1 MRRYQIVIDGGP
13 TYDSQLNGVNNP
25 GASLVELDIP
35 VVTFDQP
42 MGGALVRIWGVPLSQ
57 ISQAS
62 NLNNKGIKVYGGFG
76 PGLPLANPSQYGLLL
91 QGYIFQ
97 AYGNWISENQT
108 LDLIVLAGN
117 GPTGGAKASTPKNL
131 SLNWPAGMTLSD
143 AIKTTLTA
151 GYPGYT
157 YNININP
164 NLKFSGDLPGYY
176 QNITQFSQYVKMVS
190 KSILNDPNYQGVSIT
205 LQGTTFTV
213 YDGSNGSASGS
224 SSSSSATPAT
234 KTVAFTDLI
243 GQPTWI
249 NAPNIQF
256 KCAMRA
262 DFKVG
267 DTVVLP
273 KTQVTN
279 SAAAQTSL
287 VNQNVAFQGNFQ
299 IQTMR
304 HVGNSRQP
312 DANDWVS
319 VYEAFPLQQAAK

>member
-1 MRRYQIVIDGGP
+1 MVVTGGP
-13 TYDSQLNGVNNP
+13 TYDSQLNGKDNP
-25 GASLVELDIP
+25 GAALVEFDIP

-42 MGGALVRIWGVPLSQ
+42 MGGALIRVWGIPLSQ

-62 NLNNKGIKVYGGFG
+62 NLNNKAISVYGGFSAG
-76 PGLPLANPSQYGLLL
+76 FPLANASQYGLLL

-97 AYGNWISENQT
+97 AYGNWINENQT
-108 LDLIVLAGN
+108 LDMIVLAGN
-117 GPTGGAKASTPKNL
+117 GPTGGATSATPKNL
-131 SLNWPAGMTLSD
+131 SLNWPAGMTLAN
-143 AIKTTLTA
+143 AIQTTLSA
-151 GYPGYT
+151 GYPGYK

-176 QNITQFSQYVKMVS
+176 QNLTQFAQYVKMVS
-190 KSILNDPNYQGVSIT
+190 KSIINDPNYQGVSIT
-205 LQGTTFTV
+205 LTGTTFNV
-213 YDGSNGSASGS
+213 YDGSNGSASGTT
-224 SSSSSATPAT
+224 SSSSSAPAA
-234 KTVAFTDLI
+234 KKVAFTDLI

-256 KCAMRA
+256 KCGMRS

-267 DTVVLP
+267 DMVSLP

-304 HVGNSRQP
+304 HVGNSRQG
-312 DANDWVS
+312 DANDWVT
-319 VYEAFPLQQAAK
+319 VYDAFPLQQQGSPSGA